1 MLFGGSTSTFNEGS
15 TGMRPR
21 HARANFGGEG
31 ATHGVVYGLRNWRV
45 NGGGYLTGVIYK
57 QAVWLSGEN
66 TARCYRR
73 RPAKWE
79 GEQPDEGWEVNHPME
94 ACEHGWHA
102 YFDGSRDYHEKGDIT
117 GIIRGWGTT
126 EIGEKGFRTTTAKIV
141 AIKFSGT
148 VPDDVRALVLANYPD
163 AAVFKTVASMLTE
176 FPLTAEA
183 DEPDEPI
190 EEAS

>member
-1 MLFGGSTSTFNEGS
+1 MTTRGEQS
-15 TGMRPR
+15 
-21 HARANFGGEG
+21 NFSGQGESAG
-31 ATHGVVYGLRNWRV
+31 TVYGLRNWRV
-45 NGGGYLTGVIYK
+45 TDTGVLTGVMYSQSQWK
-57 QAVWLSGEN
+57 PGEN
-66 TARCYRR
+66 DARCFRSRR
-73 RPAKWE
+73 VPIQGTTAFHTVAWPTDGWDLDHDME
-79 GEQPDEGWEVNHPME
+79 G
-94 ACEHGWHA
+94 CTHGFYA
-102 YFDGSRDYHEKGDIT
+102 YWDGSRDYHEKGDVT
-117 GIIRGWGTT
+117 GIIRGTGTT
-126 EIGEKGFRTTTAKIV
+126 RIGTKGFRTTTAEIV